1 MTPRQSGHNF
11 IDLINRYYDGCN
23 TADIDLM
30 MSTFTDDVVH
40 YFVDHSKVVGAH
52 GLSNYWAKV
61 ER

>member
-30 MSTFTDDVVH
+30 MSTFTDDVVTI
-40 YFVDHSKVVGAH
+40 
-52 GLSNYWAKV
+52 LSIIRRW
-61 ER
+61 